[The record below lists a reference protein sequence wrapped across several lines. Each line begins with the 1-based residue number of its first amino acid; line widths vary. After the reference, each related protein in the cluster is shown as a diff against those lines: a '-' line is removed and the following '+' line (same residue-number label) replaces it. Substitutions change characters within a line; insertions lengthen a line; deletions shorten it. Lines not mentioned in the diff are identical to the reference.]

1 MARALAVNGA
11 RKVYLLGRRLP
22 VLEAAAASHPSVLIP
37 LQCDVTS
44 KPSLQAAVDHITSD
58 TGFLNLVIANSG
70 IIGPTTN
77 RWDPS
82 LSLAELR
89 QKLFVE
95 TSMEEMTETFHVNV
109 TGAYFTLL
117 AFLELLDKG
126 NEQAMCGGF
135 GRPSVEGGTA
145 PSVQSQVV
153 VTSSISAFSRNAAST
168 PGYAGSK
175 AAVLHLVKHA
185 SSQMARFG
193 IRANAMCPGC
203 EYFLQGG
210 EWVDANGWQCFH
222 LSWRRGSL
230 ARGGPRTKSRATR
243 ASSRRGTLGRMRRWL
258 AVFCILPVVRERF
271 AMDWRWS
278 MMEAGWRLWGLR
290 IRPGLWKGSMP
301 GVDKGCVTIKTNCI
315 FWCFRRGTIQ
325 HWFVC

>member
-22 VLEAAAASHPSVLIP
+22 VLEAAAASHPSILIP

-44 KPSLQAAVDHITSD
+44 KASLQSAVDHITSD
-58 TGFLNLVIANSG
+58 AGFLNLVIANSG

-77 RWDPS
+77 RWDPT

-109 TGAYFTLL
+109 TGAFFTLL

-126 NEQAMCGGF
+126 NEEAVLRGGF
-135 GRPSVEGGTA
+135 GRPSVEGSTV

-153 VTSSISAFSRNAAST
+153 VTSSIAAFSRNAAST

-193 IRANAMCPGC
+193 VRANAMCPGC
-203 EYFLQGG
+203 EYF
-210 EWVDANGWQCFH
+210 
-222 LSWRRGSL
+222 
-230 ARGGPRTKSRATR
+230 
-243 ASSRRGTLGRMRRWL
+243 
-258 AVFCILPVVRERF
+258 
-271 AMDWRWS
+271 
-278 MMEAGWRLWGLR
+278 
-290 IRPGLWKGSMP
+290 
-301 GVDKGCVTIKTNCI
+301 
-315 FWCFRRGTIQ
+315 
-325 HWFVC
+325 

>member
-1 MARALAVNGA
+1 MGTVTTKSTMASSLDAASLFRVDGMVAVVTGGGSGTPSINPFLPLPTTDTPPGIGLTMARALAVNGA

-95 TSMEEMTETFHVNV
+95 TSMDEMTETFHVNV

-126 NEQAMCGGF
+126 NEQALCGGF
-135 GRPSVEGGTA
+135 GRPSVEGGTV

-153 VTSSISAFSRNAAST
+153 VTSSIAAFSRNAAST

-193 IRANAMCPGC
+193 VRANAMCPGC
-203 EYFLQGG
+203 ECFLL
-210 EWVDANGWQCFH
+210 AK
-222 LSWRRGSL
+222 RGSVL
-230 ARGGPRTKSRATR
+230 TVGSVSVGAGGRDYWREEARGRRA
-243 ASSRRGTLGRMRRWL
+243 
-258 AVFCILPVVRERF
+258 ERP
-271 AMDWRWS
+271 ALHPG
-278 MMEAGWRLWGLR
+278 EALWHG
-290 IRPGLWKGSMP
+290 
-301 GVDKGCVTIKTNCI
+301 
-315 FWCFRRGTIQ
+315 
-325 HWFVC
+325 

>member
-44 KPSLQAAVDHITSD
+44 KPSLQSAVDHITSD

-77 RWDPS
+77 RWDPT

-95 TSMEEMTETFHVNV
+95 TSMDEMTETFHVNV

-135 GRPSVEGGTA
+135 GRPSVEGGTV

-153 VTSSISAFSRNAAST
+153 VTSSIAAFSRNAAST

-193 IRANAMCPGC
+193 VRANAMCPGC
-203 EYFLQGG
+203 EYFLERV
-210 EWVDANGWQCFH
+210 EWVDANGWQCFRR
-222 LSWRRGSL
+222 SWRRGLL

-243 ASSRRGTLGRMRRWL
+243 ASSRRGTLEQMRRWP
-258 AVFCILPVVRERF
+258 AASCILPVVRVHF

-278 MMEAGWRLWGLR
+278 MMGAGWR
-290 IRPGLWKGSMP
+290 
-301 GVDKGCVTIKTNCI
+301 
-315 FWCFRRGTIQ
+315 
-325 HWFVC
+325 